1 MKQYLI
7 IVIMLSAF
15 TITATAQET
24 EDVVYLKNGSVIR
37 GTITELTPNTNL
49 KIRTRDGSLFV
60 FEMDEVERV
69 AKESRQ
75 VQTQQTLELED
86 AEATISLN
94 AQESA
99 FGGLLLGAHSKV
111 GMGQPFIGAMGF
123 YDTEIDLKALSNQG
137 AEKNRIGFI
146 GSVGYS
152 FGDNDNILLGSAH
165 VCLGFKSSENSTFR
179 LGTGASFSSIE
190 GEFAGLDARS
200 EFGPSVIGA
209 WTVHPKTEDRESFA
223 LTVSARW
230 QGDGVIFAATFG
242 LLQRGG
248 GL

>member
-1 MKQYLI
+1 MKQHLI

-152 FGDNDNILLGSAH
+152 FG
-165 VCLGFKSSENSTFR
+165 E
-179 LGTGASFSSIE
+179 
-190 GEFAGLDARS
+190 
-200 EFGPSVIGA
+200 VIGYKGKDWKA
-209 WTVHPKTEDRESFA
+209 GRLEDSM
-223 LTVSARW
+223 
-230 QGDGVIFAATFG
+230 DG
-242 LLQRGG
+242 
-248 GL
+248 

>member
-123 YDTEIDLKALSNQG
+123 YDTEIDLKALSDQG
-137 AEKNRIGFI
+137 ATKNRIGFI

-152 FGDNDNILLGSAH
+152 FADNDNILLGSAH
-165 VCLGFKSSENSTFR
+165 VCLGSQVLRKQHIPTRHWCVFFFDR
-179 LGTGASFSSIE
+179 RRIR
-190 GEFAGLDARS
+190 RS
-200 EFGPSVIGA
+200 
-209 WTVHPKTEDRESFA
+209 
-223 LTVSARW
+223 
-230 QGDGVIFAATFG
+230 
-242 LLQRGG
+242 
-248 GL
+248 